1 MLSLKS
7 RNVFLALLF
16 ALLFY
21 TACSKEHTKLEKYS
35 FSGTT
40 MGTTYSV
47 SIVDAPEKFVN
58 SNIHIF
64 VDSLLVEVN
73 KQMSTYISI
82 SEISKFNRLQDTSWF
97 RVSKDFAL
105 IVHEAKELCVESN
118 NAYDVSIGPLV
129 NLWGF
134 GPEEYSV
141 GIPEDEEIEE
151 VKKLIG
157 VEKIEVNLDNLSI
170 RKTIP
175 DLYLD
180 LSSIAK
186 GFGVDQVG
194 HLIEDAGFA
203 NYMVEIGGEVRTSG
217 INDKGENW
225 KIGISSPENRDLQ
238 KVIAVTNISVATS
251 GDYQNYKEEN
261 GARYSHLIDPRIGKP
276 ITHSLASVT
285 VLHKNCRTADALA
298 TAINIMG
305 PLEGYSF
312 ALKKELPIFMIVR
325 DSNTFIEK
333 MTPQFKEFVL
343 ERD

>member
-16 ALLFY
+16 ALLLY
-21 TACSKEHTKLEKYS
+21 TACSEEHTKLEKYS

-157 VEKIEVNLDNLSI
+157 VEKIEVNLDNSSI